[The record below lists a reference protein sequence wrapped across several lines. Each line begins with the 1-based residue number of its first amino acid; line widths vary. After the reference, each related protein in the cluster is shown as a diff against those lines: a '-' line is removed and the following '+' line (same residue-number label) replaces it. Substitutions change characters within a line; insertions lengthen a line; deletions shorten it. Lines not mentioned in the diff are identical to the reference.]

1 MPPPPP
7 PLTGVS
13 RLSDPSS
20 SRSFLEALK
29 NYATSTPLL
38 PASVLLLLVL
48 ASFVRCALLLRLRKS
63 KQTRSCQAPAE
74 KGPAP
79 VIFKPIYPWISPPQP
94 LPGPY
99 EPRLY
104 PHPTLR
110 RHSYPDPSP
119 PPPPET
125 SSISYTRRVSTNSI
139 PTRQTVLHGTVTT
152 ASNGAVGWRRNQ
164 WVVEAG

>member
-1 MPPPPP
+1 MPPPPSS
-7 PLTGVS
+7 LTGGS
-13 RLSDPSS
+13 RLPDPSF
-20 SRSFLEALK
+20 SRSFLEALRSHTTK
-29 NYATSTPLL
+29 APSL
-38 PASVLLLLVL
+38 PTSVLLFFVL
-48 ASFVRCALLLRLRKS
+48 ASCVRCAFLLRSRKR
-63 KQTRSCQAPAE
+63 KQLRSCQAPAE
-74 KGPAP
+74 KPRAP
-79 VIFKPIYPWISPPQP
+79 VTFKPIYPWRSPPQP

-119 PPPPET
+119 PLPTEST
-125 SSISYTRRVSTNSI
+125 SISYTRRVSTNSI
-139 PTRQTVLHGTVTT
+139 PTRHTVLHGSVTT

>member
-1 MPPPPP
+1 MPPPLPPP

-13 RLSDPSS
+13 RLSNPSS
-20 SRSFLEALK
+20 SSSFLEALK
-29 NYATSTPLL
+29 SYATSTPSL

-48 ASFVRCALLLRLRKS
+48 ASCVRCALLLRSRKS
-63 KQTRSCQAPAE
+63 NQTRSCQAPA
-74 KGPAP
+74 KKSPAP
-79 VIFKPIYPWISPPQP
+79 VTFKPISPP

-110 RHSYPDPSP
+110 RHSYPDPP
-119 PPPPET
+119 RPPPPET
-125 SSISYTRRVSTNSI
+125 SSISYTRRVSTNGI
-139 PTRQTVLHGTVTT
+139 LTRQTVLHGTVTT

>member
-20 SRSFLEALK
+20 LRSFLEALK
-29 NYATSTPLL
+29 SYAASTPSL
-38 PASVLLLLVL
+38 PASVLLVFVL
-48 ASFVRCALLLRLRKS
+48 ASCVRCALLLRSRKS
-63 KQTRSCQAPAE
+63 KQTRSCQALAE
-74 KGPAP
+74 KSPPP
-79 VIFKPIYPWISPPQP
+79 VTFKPIYPWISPPQP

-119 PPPPET
+119 PSPPET
-125 SSISYTRRVSTNSI
+125 SLISYTRRVSTNSI
-139 PTRQTVLHGTVTT
+139 PARQTMLHGIVTT
-152 ASNGAVGWRRNQ
+152 ASDGAVGWRRNQ

>member
-13 RLSDPSS
+13 RLSDPSC
-20 SRSFLEALK
+20 SRSFVEALK
-29 NYATSTPLL
+29 SYATSTPSL
-38 PASVLLLLVL
+38 PASVLLVLVL
-48 ASFVRCALLLRLRKS
+48 ASCVRCALLLCSRKS

-74 KGPAP
+74 KSQPP
-79 VIFKPIYPWISPPQP
+79 VTFKPIYPWISPPQP

-125 SSISYTRRVSTNSI
+125 SLISYTRRVSTNSI
-139 PTRQTVLHGTVTT
+139 PARQTMLHGTVTT